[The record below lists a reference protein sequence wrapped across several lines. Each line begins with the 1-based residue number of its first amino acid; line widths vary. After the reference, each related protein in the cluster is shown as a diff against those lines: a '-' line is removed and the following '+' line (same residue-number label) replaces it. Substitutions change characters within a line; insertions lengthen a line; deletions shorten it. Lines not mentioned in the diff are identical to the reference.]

1 MLESR
6 GLNEMEDV
14 CEKPQKGSGRRREIN
29 AKILQTDNVDSRRA
43 EETRG
48 QTLSEDKSA
57 QLH

>member
-1 MLESR
+1 
-6 GLNEMEDV
+6 MEDV
-14 CEKPQKGSGRRREIN
+14 CEKPQKGSGRRSEIN
-29 AKILQTDNVDSRRA
+29 AKILQTDNVDSRQA